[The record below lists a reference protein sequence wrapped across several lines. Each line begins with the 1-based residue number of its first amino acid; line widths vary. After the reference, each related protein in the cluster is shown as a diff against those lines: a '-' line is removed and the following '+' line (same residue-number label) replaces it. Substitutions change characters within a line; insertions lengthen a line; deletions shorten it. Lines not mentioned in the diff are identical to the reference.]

1 LRRTSV
7 EKPPNLSAGPKIVAR
22 RALALVGAML
32 FALAGACLIGQQA
45 LQAQTPSTRTVS
57 DPAVVAKGA
66 ALAAIGNCASCH
78 TAEGGKTL
86 VGGRALDTPFG
97 TVYST
102 NLTPDP
108 DTGIG
113 RWSAREFRRAMH
125 QGIGRDGRE
134 LYPAFPYDHYTRVIE
149 EDADAIFAYLM
160 SHDPV
165 RAKIPENRMIVP
177 RPAVTFWKSLYFN
190 PGPLPPDATHDA
202 QWNRGRYLVEGLGHC
217 GACHKPRNALGAED
231 PQRALAGGRIE
242 GWSAPALN
250 AQSPA
255 PRAWT
260 VENLTTYLRTGFDMQ
275 HGVAAGAM
283 APVTQNLA
291 TVPEADVRA
300 IAVYIASQMR
310 GARPAESPTASSN
323 PASETAQVAEDAV
336 PDSFGAA
343 ATGTDGSAVYK
354 SACAGCHERAQR
366 GIPLSLSTTI
376 TDATSANLVRIT
388 FEGVT
393 PREGQAGGIMPAF
406 GGALTDRQMT
416 ALAEYLRKEIA
427 HAPPWSDIEREI
439 AKARDEQ
446 KGKKPS

>member
-1 LRRTSV
+1 V
-7 EKPPNLSAGPKIVAR
+7 EKPPYLRDEPRTIARHAVAAAGATL
-22 RALALVGAML
+22 LALSGAWPV
-32 FALAGACLIGQQA
+32 
-45 LQAQTPSTRTVS
+45 LQAQAPAIRTVS

-66 ALAAIGNCASCH
+66 ALAAIGNCATCH
-78 TAEGGKTL
+78 TADGGKTL
-86 VGGRALDTPFG
+86 AGGRALDTPFG

-125 QGIGRDGRE
+125 QGIRRDGRE
-134 LYPAFPYDHYTRVIE
+134 LYPAFPYDHYTRVTE

-160 SHDPV
+160 SREPL
-165 RAKIPENRMIVP
+165 RAEIPENRMLVP
-177 RPAVTFWKSLYFN
+177 RATVAFWKSLYFK
-190 PGPLPPDATHDA
+190 PGPLPPDAAHDA
-202 QWNRGRYLVEGLGHC
+202 QWNRGRYLVDGLGHC
-217 GACHKPRNALGAED
+217 GACHTPRNALGAED

-255 PRAWT
+255 PHAWS
-260 VENLTTYLRTGFDMQ
+260 VEELTTYLRTGFDAQ

-283 APVTQNLA
+283 APVAQNLA
-291 TVPEADVRA
+291 TVSEADVRA
-300 IAVYIASQMR
+300 IAVYVASQMR
-310 GARPAESPTASSN
+310 GAHPVESTAASSK
-323 PASETAQVAEDAV
+323 PASETEQIAEDAV

-343 ATGTDGSAVYK
+343 ATGTDGAAVYK
-354 SACAGCHERAQR
+354 STCAGCHERARR
-366 GIPLSLSTTI
+366 GISLALSTSV
-376 TDATSANLVRIT
+376 TDTTSANLIRIT
-388 FEGVT
+388 FEGAS

-406 GGALTDRQMT
+406 GGALTDRQMAT
-416 ALAEYLRKEIA
+416 LAEYLRREIA
-427 HAPPWSDIEREI
+427 HAPPWSDVEREI